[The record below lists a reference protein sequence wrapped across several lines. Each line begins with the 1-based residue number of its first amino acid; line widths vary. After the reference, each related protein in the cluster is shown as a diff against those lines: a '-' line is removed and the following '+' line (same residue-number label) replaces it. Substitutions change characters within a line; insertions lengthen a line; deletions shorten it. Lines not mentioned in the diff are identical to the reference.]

1 MSSSRTV
8 LRLATLG
15 AALLAALPGLA
26 AQAVPLTLHHN
37 FPLAGG
43 TLVVAVD
50 GLQPGEDVRVV
61 LLDAIH
67 APLSLVEE
75 LTASTSGQFQFLLPS
90 PADEAGTVQ
99 GVWRADERGRILIS
113 VALDDPADA
122 DRPVSLV
129 VWPFAADEGA
139 ALQLHVQPPT
149 LVLATA
155 DGHARLSLLDGRLLL
170 PSIPAAGGLRGL
182 SFSADG
188 ARGYVLRD
196 GGLLQVLAAANWGA
210 APLSSLAFDAAADV
224 LAGGPAGAAFL
235 LARPGGLPFAAPGR
249 ALFLDQSALALEP
262 LAQPVDG
269 RRVALAPD
277 GLTAF
282 VAEDDLVVREV
293 DVATRTA
300 RALLPVGL
308 AGDQA
313 VADLLLDG
321 RRLLVATRGA
331 AGRAGALSTLDLDT
345 GWLVTL
351 RLSLQPARL
360 VALGGGRVLAV
371 PDGEGPAELLADGV
385 PLGRVPV
392 AGRLLDAAP
401 IAGGALLLA
410 AAPDGARSLSFLPPG
425 SLRSQPLPLA
435 APAAARLAAPPAG
448 TPGVVVLLGDPSGAV
463 HVWDPTSG
471 ALAAVPGLQADP
483 SAAFFVAP

>member
-1 MSSSRTV
+1 MSSPLPA
-8 LRLATLG
+8 LRSATLW
-15 AALLAALPGLA
+15 AALLAAAPALP
-26 AQAVPLTLHHN
+26 AQASPVALHHN

-43 TLVVAVD
+43 TLVVVAD
-50 GLQPGEDVRVV
+50 GLQPGEDVRVA
-61 LLDAIH
+61 LLDAVN

-75 LTASTSGQFQFLLPS
+75 LTASTSRQFRSPLPG
-90 PADEAGTVQ
+90 PAVEAGTIQ
-99 GVWRADERGRILIS
+99 GLWRADERGRIVIT

-122 DRPVSLV
+122 DRPVSLA
-129 VWPFAADEGA
+129 VWPSAAAEGA

-155 DGHARLSLLDGRLLL
+155 AGHARLSLLDGRLLS
-170 PSIPAAGGLRGL
+170 PSIPAAGGLRGI

-210 APLSSLAFDAAADV
+210 TPLSALAFDAAADV

-235 LARPGGLPFAAPGR
+235 LSRPGGQPFAAPGR
-249 ALFLDQSALALEP
+249 ALFLDQAALALEP

-269 RRVALAPD
+269 RRVALSAD

-293 DVATRTA
+293 DVATRAA

-313 VADLLLDG
+313 VADLALDG

-331 AGRAGALSTLDLDT
+331 AGRPGALSTLDLDT
-345 GWLVTL
+345 GWLSTL
-351 RLSLQPARL
+351 RLAVQPARL
-360 VALGGGRVLAV
+360 VALGDGRVLVV
-371 PDGEGPAELLADGV
+371 PSAEGPAELLQDGV

-392 AGRLLDAAP
+392 SGRLLDGAP
-401 IAGGALLLA
+401 VAGGALLLA
-410 AAPDGARSLSFLPPG
+410 AWPDGARSLSFLPPG
-425 SLRSQPLPLA
+425 SLRGQALTLA
-435 APAAARLAAPPAG
+435 VPAASRLAAPPAG
-448 TPGVVVLLGDPSGAV
+448 LQGVVALLGDPSGAV
-463 HVWDPTSG
+463 HIWQPRGELT
-471 ALAAVPGLQADP
+471 AVPGLLADP
-483 SAAFFVAP
+483 AAPFFIAP

>member
-1 MSSSRTV
+1 MSSSRPA
-8 LRLATLG
+8 LRLATLW
-15 AALLAALPGLA
+15 AALLAAVPALP
-26 AQAVPLTLHHN
+26 AQSSPVVLHHN

-43 TLVVAVD
+43 TLVVVAD
-50 GLQPGEDVRVV
+50 GLQPGEDVRVA
-61 LLDAIH
+61 LLDAVN

-75 LTASTSGQFQFLLPS
+75 LTASTSRQFVPLS
-90 PADEAGTVQ
+90 WPAVEAGTVQ
-99 GVWRADERGRILIS
+99 GLWRADERGRIVIT

-129 VWPFAADEGA
+129 VWPFAAAEGS

-149 LVLATA
+149 LVLASA
-155 DGHARLSLLDGRLLL
+155 DGHARLSLLDGRLLT

-210 APLSSLAFDAAADV
+210 TPLSALAFDAAADV

-235 LARPGGLPFAAPGR
+235 LARQGGQPFAAPGR
-249 ALFLDQSALALEP
+249 ALFLDQAALALEP

-269 RRVALAPD
+269 RRVALSAD

-293 DVATRTA
+293 DVASRAA

-313 VADLLLDG
+313 VVDLLLDG

-331 AGRAGALSTLDLDT
+331 AGRPGALSTLDLDT
-345 GWLVTL
+345 GWLSTL
-351 RLSLQPARL
+351 RLAAQPARL
-360 VALGGGRVLAV
+360 VALGEGRVLVV
-371 PDGEGPAELLADGV
+371 PSAEGPAELLQDGI

-392 AGRLLDAAP
+392 SGRLLDGAP
-401 IAGGALLLA
+401 VADGALLLA
-410 AAPDGARSLSFLPPG
+410 AWPDGTRSLSFLSPG
-425 SLRSQPLPLA
+425 SLRGQALTLA
-435 APAAARLAAPPAG
+435 VPAASRLAAPPAG
-448 TPGVVVLLGDPSGAV
+448 LQGVVALLGDPSGAV
-463 HVWDPTSG
+463 HVWQPRSAELT
-471 ALAAVPGLQADP
+471 AVPGLLADP
-483 SAAFFVAP
+483 AAPFFIAP